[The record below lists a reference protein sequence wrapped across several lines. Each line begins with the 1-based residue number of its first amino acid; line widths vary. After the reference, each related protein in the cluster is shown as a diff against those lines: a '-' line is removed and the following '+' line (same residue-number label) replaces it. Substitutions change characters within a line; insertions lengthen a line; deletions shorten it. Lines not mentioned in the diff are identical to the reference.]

1 MGAAAAKGVRRVD
14 LVYME
19 KVISIPKFA
28 GNFLKEHG
36 GEKKKKQKTPKKTTL
51 HLEQHAGGFSFDMS
65 SHSMLHD

>member
-28 GNFLKEHG
+28 GNFLREHG
-36 GEKKKKQKTPKKTTL
+36 GGKKPQKNPKKTTL
-51 HLEQHAGGFSFDMS
+51 HPEQHAGGFSFDMS

>member
-28 GNFLKEHG
+28 GNFLREHG
-36 GEKKKKQKTPKKTTL
+36 GEKKQKKPPKNHTASRTTCWRY
-51 HLEQHAGGFSFDMS
+51 FF
-65 SHSMLHD
+65 